1 MKVLTLTAAL
11 IVSGLLVA
19 PAPARACGEG
29 QFNVGQ
35 GLRYQGYLAPHPATV
50 LVYADP
56 ASGADSA
63 DRQAVYHGLEQ
74 AGHRVTVVT
83 DSDALSR
90 ALASKHY
97 DVVIANFNDVAAVE
111 SSVGNTPEKPL
122 MLPVVA
128 RSERNSPALSSKF
141 ALFLIDGASLG
152 QYLKVIN
159 QAVAGLK

>member
-1 MKVLTLTAAL
+1 MKFLTLTAAMV
-11 IVSGLLVA
+11 VSALLAV
-19 PAPARACGEG
+19 PTPTLACGEG
-29 QFNVGQ
+29 QFNMGQ

-50 LVYADP
+50 LVYADA

-74 AGHRVTVVT
+74 AGHHVTVVT
-83 DSDALSR
+83 DSAGLSR

-97 DVVIANFNDVAAVE
+97 DVVIASFNDVATIDSMVA
-111 SSVGNTPEKPL
+111 STPEKPL

-128 RSERNSPALSSKF
+128 RSARNSPELSSRF

-152 QYLKVIN
+152 QHLKVIN
-159 QAVAGLK
+159 QALAVLK

>member
-1 MKVLTLTAAL
+1 MKVLTLTTAL
-11 IVSGLLVA
+11 FASVLLVT
-19 PAPARACGEG
+19 PAPTRACGEG
-29 QFNVGQ
+29 QFNMGQ

-50 LVYADP
+50 LVYADS
-56 ASGADSA
+56 ASGADSQG
-63 DRQAVYHGLEQ
+63 RQAVYQGLEH

-83 DSDALSR
+83 DPAGLSR
-90 ALASKHY
+90 ALASKHF
-97 DVVIANFNDVAAVE
+97 DVVIANFNDVAAIE
-111 SSVGNTPEKPL
+111 STVGSDAEKPL

-159 QAVAGLK
+159 QAVADLK